1 MTRTTGG
8 TPKAR
13 ALGAELREARENAG
27 RSLRALAQELE
38 TNHVKLMRY
47 ETGKS
52 VPAPEVVAAFV
63 TALGVSATERD
74 RLVEMARDADTPNWL
89 TADRA
94 GVHQELTALIEFER
108 TATRITNVATGLIPG
123 LLQTSDYARAV
134 MRGKPVGEVEK
145 LVLMRLGRREVLSTR
160 NAPRLTAIISE
171 NALREPIGGPEVM
184 ADQLRKV
191 EQIAEWEGVD
201 VRVIRSGS
209 TVWHPGHVGPFV
221 VFEFPKARPIVHLE
235 HYRSSAFLYNPG
247 LAEEYV
253 DAITT
258 LLSLALDPAQS
269 IAFIAE
275 RAHEMEA
282 IAK

>member
-13 ALGAELREARENAG
+13 ALGAELREAREAAG
-27 RSLRALAQELE
+27 KSLRTLAHELD
-38 TNHVKLMRY
+38 TNHVRLMRY
-47 ETGKS
+47 ETGTS
-52 VPAPEVVAAFV
+52 VPAPEIVAALV

-94 GVHQELTALIEFER
+94 GVRQELTALIEFER

-145 LVLMRLGRREVLSTR
+145 LVLMRLGRREILSGR
-160 NAPRLTAIISE
+160 NAPGLTAIIAE
-171 NALREPIGGPEVM
+171 NALREPIGGYAVM
-184 ADQLRKV
+184 AEQLRKV
-191 EQIAEWEGVD
+191 EELAGWRNIE
-201 VRVIRSGS
+201 VRVVASGS

-247 LAEEYV
+247 LAQEYL

-258 LLSLALDPAQS
+258 LLALAMDEQES
-269 IAFIAE
+269 VEFIAKVAE
-275 RAHEMEA
+275 EMEGSA
-282 IAK
+282 